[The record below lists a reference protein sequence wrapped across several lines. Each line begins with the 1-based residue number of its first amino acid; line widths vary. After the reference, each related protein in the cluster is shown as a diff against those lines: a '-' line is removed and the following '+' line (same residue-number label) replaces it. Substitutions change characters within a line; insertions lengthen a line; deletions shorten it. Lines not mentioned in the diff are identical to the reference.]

1 MATITPA
8 TASVTTPPLIA
19 PVAST
24 PAGDEITV
32 AASQDLFIVVDN
44 GHTASITVTI
54 PGVASTITV
63 GGKGEGSFTPNSISA
78 AVANGT
84 SKVFFIP
91 RDKIAGYRNSSTG
104 RVSVNYTSGA
114 AALTLQAVVA

>member
-8 TASVTTPPLIA
+8 TASTSSPPTIA
-19 PVAST
+19 PVASA

-32 AASQDLFIVVDN
+32 AANQGLFIVVDN
-44 GHTASITVTI
+44 GHTAPITVTI
-54 PGVASTITV
+54 PGQPSTISV
-63 GGKGEGSFTPNSISA
+63 NGKGEGTFTPASISA
-78 AVANGT
+78 SVTNGT
-84 SKVFFIP
+84 SKVFHVS
-91 RDKIAGYRNSSTG
+91 REMMSGYRNSATG